1 MSEIIRVLIA
11 DDDENARGYL
21 RRILSIEDNIEIVGE
36 VENGLEALELVKTTH
51 PHVVLSD
58 LNMPVMDGIT
68 ACGEIKRAF
77 PATQVIIMS
86 VQDDSGPMKEAID
99 NGAAAFLIKPVMP
112 EDLVDLIQRAHAA
125 YVKLSPAV

>member
-21 RRILSIEDNIEIVGE
+21 KRLLSIEDNIEIVGE
-36 VENGLEALELVKTTH
+36 VENGLEALELVTTAH

-58 LNMPVMDGIT
+58 LNMPVMDGIA
-68 ACGEIKRAF
+68 ACAEIKHVA
-77 PATQVIIMS
+77 PATQVIILS
-86 VQDDSGPMKEAID
+86 VQDDSGPMREAID

-112 EDLVDLIQRAHAA
+112 EDLIDLIQRAHAA
-125 YVKLSPAV
+125 YVKLSPA

>member
-21 RRILSIEDNIEIVGE
+21 KRLLSIEDNIEIVGE
-36 VENGLEALELVKTTH
+36 VENGLEALELVKTTY

-58 LNMPVMDGIT
+58 LNMPVMDGIA
-68 ACGEIKRAF
+68 ACGEIKRAA

-86 VQDDSGPMKEAID
+86 VQDDSGPMREAID

-112 EDLVDLIQRAHAA
+112 EDLLDLIQRAHAA
-125 YVKLSPAV
+125 YVKLSPA

>member
-1 MSEIIRVLIA
+1 MSDIIRVLIA

-21 RRILSIEDNIEIVGE
+21 KRLLSIEDNIEVVGE
-36 VENGLEALELVKTTH
+36 VENGLEAVELVKAAH

-68 ACGEIKRAF
+68 ACGEIKRIA
-77 PATQVIIMS
+77 PATQVIILS
-86 VQDDSGPMKEAID
+86 VQDDSGPMKEAIE

-125 YVKLSPAV
+125 YVKLSPA

>member
-21 RRILSIEDNIEIVGE
+21 RRILSIEDNIEIVAE
-36 VENGLEALELVKTTH
+36 VENGLEALEVVKLQH

-58 LNMPVMDGIT
+58 LNMPVMDGVT
-68 ACGEIKRAF
+68 ACGEIKRAA

-86 VQDDSGPMKEAID
+86 VQDDSGPMKEAIE

-112 EDLVDLIQRAHAA
+112 EDLVDLIRRAHAA
-125 YVKLSPAV
+125 YLKLSPA

>member
-1 MSEIIRVLIA
+1 MSDIIRVLIA

-21 RRILSIEDNIEIVGE
+21 KRLLSIEDNIEIVGE
-36 VENGLEALELVKTTH
+36 VENGLEALELVKTMH

-58 LNMPVMDGIT
+58 LNMPVMDGVT
-68 ACGEIKRAF
+68 ACGQIKRAA

-86 VQDDSGPMKEAID
+86 VQDDSGPMREAIE

-125 YVKLSPAV
+125 YVKLSPA